1 MYTGRR
7 KDSTMTGRKLIIP
20 ALAAIAST
28 TVAVALIT
36 PAHAAPI
43 GPCAEVPSVGVCVPA
58 SEQPSPPTQNNL
70 GEVALPPDAGSGMQ
84 FVN

>member
-1 MYTGRR
+1 
-7 KDSTMTGRKLIIP
+7 MTACKLMVP
-20 ALAAIAST
+20 ALAAIAGT
-28 TVAVALIT
+28 TVFVALIT

-58 SEQPSPPTQNNL
+58 SEQSSPPTQHNL
-70 GEVALPPDAGSGMQ
+70 GEVALPPDGGNGMQ

>member
-20 ALAAIAST
+20 ALAAIASI

-36 PAHAAPI
+36 PAHAAPV

-58 SEQPSPPTQNNL
+58 SEQPSPPTQHNL
-70 GEVALPPDAGSGMQ
+70 GEVVLPPDASSGTQ